1 MKPDLTQARL
11 KELLHYD
18 PETGHFTWLAAR
30 NNFVPKGARAGC
42 QHPSGYRYIKL
53 FHKSRSEHR
62 LAFLY
67 MVGVFPPKEVD
78 HINRVKSDNRW
89 SNLRPA
95 TRVDNM
101 SNLGVAKNNT
111 SGHRGVY
118 WYSRDGRWAVRFRKR
133 HVGYYDTFEEA
144 VIAVEKQWADN
155 PRFQP

>member
-1 MKPDLTQARL
+1 
-11 KELLHYD
+11 
-18 PETGHFTWLAAR
+18 
-30 NNFVPKGARAGC
+30 
-42 QHPSGYRYIKL
+42 
-53 FHKSRSEHR
+53 
-62 LAFLY
+62 